1 MRLHTH
7 VALLHNSVLLG
18 TEVFFLLLMA
28 GGIYMRNSGLR
39 AFKIMF
45 REVRDSL
52 FLSGSSGHASK
63 CQAFILTGLA
73 VAYFCRAGAER
84 SSRKRTIIR
93 QSLAARC

>member
-45 REVRDSL
+45 REVRDYL
-52 FLSGSSGHASK
+52 FCHDYR
-63 CQAFILTGLA
+63 
-73 VAYFCRAGAER
+73 V
-84 SSRKRTIIR
+84 IR
-93 QSLAARC
+93 LKAKLLY